1 MPQVGD
7 IGKSMIQVGKTKDIY
22 CDVQAVCKIAD
33 ELLNLD
39 GSSDT
44 TSMSWIM
51 AKSFVTRTSDIDPRT
66 LLKVRKFSNG
76 LCSIELMTI

>member
-7 IGKSMIQVGKTKDIY
+7 IGKCMIQVGKTKDIS
-22 CDVQAVCKIAD
+22 CDVQAVYQIAN

-39 GSSDT
+39 GSPDT

-51 AKSFVTRTSDIDPRT
+51 AKSFVTGTSDIDPQT

-76 LCSIELMTI
+76 LYSIELMTI